1 MAKIKILLRDFFQS
15 WINPNGKLHI
25 KHQAAHWSLWIVL
38 GVFLSLLIL
47 PTSAFAEELDL
58 PDDLFSAEEEALFQ
72 DIPSVYS
79 ASKYEQKI
87 TEAPSSISIVTAEE
101 IKQYGYRT
109 LADILMSLRGFFAT
123 NDRNYS
129 YLGTRGFAR
138 PADYNTR
145 VLLLVDGHRI
155 NEAVYDSATIGND
168 FVVDVD
174 NIERVEVIRGPS
186 SSLYGNNAFFG
197 VINVWTK
204 RGRDYQGVEVSGE
217 YRTYDTYKTRLNYG
231 NRFDN
236 GIEMLLSGSYL
247 DSQGKDD
254 IFFKEF
260 NDPSTNNGVAV
271 KNDGEQ
277 VYNLFGEFSFQ
288 DFTLRGAYVHRKK
301 EVPTAAFGTFFNN
314 GRDKTTDAHG
324 YVDLR
329 YEHDFDNHTLV
340 VGRLFYDNY
349 YYNGDYI
356 YDWNDPTPP
365 PDLVVNNDKARAQ
378 WWGSELRMTKRLLG
392 NHRVTVGGEFRHNF
406 QQDQENFDDD
416 QGGFKNLDDKYDSVN
431 WGLFAQDDIQIFDSL
446 ALNLGVR
453 YDHFPHFGG
462 TVNPRVG
469 LIYNP
474 FSTTTFKLLYGTAFR
489 APSAYERFYHDGLV
503 TTKPNK
509 DLDPETIKTVEFIAE
524 QGLGGSLRATASFF
538 YNRINDVITFTIDP
552 SDGLFVNENLQ
563 DVRTFGV
570 ETALEGKVFD
580 TVDTRIS
587 YSWQDTEDRKTGRN
601 LTNSPKHMVKG
612 NLIAPL
618 YQETLFGSVGT
629 QYMSRRKT
637 LDGNHTDDFF
647 LTNLTLLSR
656 FKNVNVFGEDW
667 VKGIELSGTVYNLFD
682 EEYGDPGSEEHVQ
695 DQIFQD
701 GRTYR
706 VKLTVEF

>member
-1 MAKIKILLRDFFQS
+1 MSQPIFLLEDVHSS
-15 WINPNGKLHI
+15 WSNPSRKLQI
-25 KHQAAHWSLWIVL
+25 KHQAGKWTRWIAL
-38 GVFLSLLIL
+38 GVFLSSLIL
-47 PTSAFAEELDL
+47 PSSAFAQLDL
-58 PDDLFSAEEEALFQ
+58 PEDMFSAEEDALFQ

-109 LADILMSLRGFFAT
+109 LAEILTSLRGFFAT

-129 YLGTRGFAR
+129 YLGTRGFGR
-138 PADYNTR
+138 PSDYNTR
-145 VLLLVDGHRI
+145 VLLLVDGHRT
-155 NEAVYDSATIGND
+155 NDAVYDGGSIGND

-174 NIERVEVIRGPS
+174 NIDRIEVIRGPS

-204 RGRDYQGVEVSGE
+204 RGRDYQGFEVSGE
-217 YRTYDTYKTRLNYG
+217 NRSYGTYKTRINYG

-260 NDPSTNNGVAV
+260 DDPSTNNGVAV
-271 KNDGEQ
+271 KNDGEEA
-277 VYNLFGEFSFQ
+277 YNLFGEFSFQ

-301 EVPTAAFGTFFNN
+301 EVPTAAYGTFFNN
-314 GRDKTTDAHG
+314 GRDQTTDAYG

-329 YEHDFDNHTLV
+329 YEHDFEDQTIV

-365 PDLVVNNDKARAQ
+365 PDLVVNNDKARSQ

-416 QGGFKNLDDKYDSVN
+416 QGGFKNLDDQRDSVN
-431 WGLFAQDDIQIFDSL
+431 WGLFIQDDIQIFDSL

-453 YDHFPHFGG
+453 YDHFPTFGG

-474 FSTTTFKLLYGTAFR
+474 FSTTTLKLLYGTAFR

-509 DLDPETIKTVEFIAE
+509 DLDPETIKTLEFIAE
-524 QGLGGSLRATASFF
+524 QTLGGSLRATASLF
-538 YNRINDVITFTIDP
+538 YNRIDDVITFTTDP
-552 SDGLFVNENLQ
+552 SDGLFVNENTQ
-563 DVRTFGV
+563 DARTFGF

-587 YSWQDTEDRKTGRN
+587 YSFQDTEDRKTKHN
-601 LTNSPKHMVKG
+601 LTNSPRHMVKG

-637 LDGNHTDDFF
+637 LAGNHTDDFF

-656 FKNVNVFGEDW
+656 FAMVDLFDW
-667 VKGIELSGTVYNLFD
+667 DVLKTVELSGTVYNLFD
-682 EEYGDPGSEEHVQ
+682 DEYGDPGSEEHTQ
-695 DQIFQD
+695 DEILQD

-706 VKLTVEF
+706 VKLTVNF